1 MKLNEQQKDA
11 SFKIFIFAVLQLL
24 FFNLQLIISVI
35 SGDFNWTIERL
46 TSSLAGIFFQILG
59 LALVLNGVAL
69 FIYIV
74 IFLILLVKN

>member
-11 SFKIFIFAVLQLL
+11 SFKIFIFAVLQLI

-35 SGDFNWTIERL
+35 SGNFNWTIERL

-59 LALVLNGVAL
+59 LVLLLNGIAL

-74 IFLILLVKN
+74 IFLILLAKN

>member
-11 SFKIFIFAVLQLL
+11 SFKIFIFAVLQLI

-35 SGDFNWTIERL
+35 SGNFNWTIERL

-59 LALVLNGVAL
+59 LVLLLNGIAL
-69 FIYIV
+69 FVYIV
-74 IFLILLVKN
+74 IFLILLAKN